1 MNNAGLESGIY
12 DQLRS
17 YSEALNHYLV
27 LLKTEPPSLKFSP
40 PVEVA
45 GLICALGEKVPIE
58 VSIQMLASAPR
69 ERGALPEAVIHRL
82 RTSLDSG
89 QLAIETLGDLER
101 LAEVLGR
108 QQAGAFARL
117 RRMQ

>member
-12 DQLRS
+12 EQLRS

-27 LLKTEPPSLKFSP
+27 MLKTEPPSQNFMP
-40 PVEVA
+40 PAEV
-45 GLICALGEKVPIE
+45 GELIRGLGEKVPFE
-58 VSIQMLASAPR
+58 VSIQFLAGGTRDSGSVPDIVVR
-69 ERGALPEAVIHRL
+69 RLRGALESGRL
-82 RTSLDSG
+82 VS
-89 QLAIETLGDLER
+89 ETLGDLER

-117 RRMQ
+117 RRMR

>member
-27 LLKTEPPSLKFSP
+27 LLKTDPPSLKFSP
-40 PVEVA
+40 PTEVA

-58 VSIQMLASAPR
+58 VSIQMLASATR
-69 ERGALPEAVIHRL
+69 EHGVLPEAIIRRL
-82 RTSLDSG
+82 RTALDSG
-89 QLAIETLGDLER
+89 RLESETLGDLER
-101 LAEVLGR
+101 LADVLGR

-117 RRMQ
+117 RRMR